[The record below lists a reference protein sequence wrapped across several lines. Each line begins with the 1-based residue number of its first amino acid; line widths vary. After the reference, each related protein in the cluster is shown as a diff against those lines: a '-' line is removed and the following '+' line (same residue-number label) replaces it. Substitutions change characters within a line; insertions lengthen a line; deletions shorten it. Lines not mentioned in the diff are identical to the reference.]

1 MIHYIKGKISL
12 KMETG
17 IVVENIGIGY
27 EILIP
32 DNSPL
37 YAAKED
43 EEVTIYT
50 ALVVREDDMSLYGFH
65 DRENLD
71 LFYTLRT
78 VNGVGPKVAMALLSV
93 LSSSDIKMAIGSE
106 DAVSLTRAPGIGKK
120 TALRIVLE
128 LKDKFKDFD
137 QGSSPEDVKITGSVK
152 TEAING
158 LMGLGFSRSEA
169 LEAIKTVD
177 TGGEDLT
184 TEELIRQA
192 LRKPKK

>member
-17 IVVENIGIGY
+17 IVVDNNGIGY
-27 EILIP
+27 EVLIP

-37 YAAKED
+37 YSVKED
-43 EEVTIYT
+43 EEITVYT

-65 DRENLD
+65 DKESLD

-78 VNGVGPKVAMALLSV
+78 VNGVGPKVALALLSV
-93 LSSSDIKMAIGSE
+93 LSSEDVKKAIGAE
-106 DAVSLTRAPGIGKK
+106 DHVSLTRAPGIGKK

-128 LKDKFKDFD
+128 LKDRFKDFAGGVSLGD
-137 QGSSPEDVKITGSVK
+137 IKVTGGVKA
-152 TEAING
+152 EAING
-158 LMGLGFSRSEA
+158 LMGLGFTRSEA
-169 LEAIKTVD
+169 LDAIKSVE
-177 TGGEDLT
+177 GEDLT

>member
-158 LMGLGFSRSEA
+158 LTGLGFSRSEA